1 MAGINRTASTPSPA
15 KSVPGSENLRRVDAR
30 LPYRDRRP
38 GEPLVRPG
46 QNGRGPVISSQ
57 GVGVDLDSQQTLSWL
72 VAIVQSSDDAILSCD
87 ERDVITTWN
96 PAAERLLGYR
106 AEEAIGRSVL
116 MLVPPELVAE
126 RVRLFRRLRA
136 GEAAPGL
143 ETKRRHKDGSL
154 VDVEMTVSPVR
165 DAAGHTIGFS
175 SILRNISTRKVSD
188 AKVREL
194 EFRYQTFF
202 EYMPGLTY
210 IHSPKTGAPADVLE
224 YSHQFGVLTGYSAEE
239 WAADRDFAYKVVHP
253 DDREM
258 LIASDQAAIKGTG
271 IQEVEFR
278 IITKDGRIVWLRD
291 RAQLVYSDDGQ
302 PQYWLGFM
310 VDVSDRKRAEA
321 ETAEALDR
329 LRATNVELERLSNA
343 KSDFVSMISHE
354 FRTPLTSI
362 QGFSELLVTE
372 HLTPGEV
379 TTFASTINES
389 SLRLSR
395 MIGNVLDLDR
405 LEAGQTEL
413 NLEPVRL
420 NQVVES
426 VVASLLPTSPI
437 HNFNLELDPELPVIL
452 ADPDLI
458 IRVVMNLAANAIKYS
473 PAGGSVIVRTSA
485 RADSVELSITD
496 HGLGIPAAALET
508 IFSRYARL
516 PRPEQLGIEGTGL
529 GLPIARHIVDLHGG
543 KIWPTSDGKTG
554 SCFCVLLP
562 VRGAE

>member
-1 MAGINRTASTPSPA
+1 MT
-15 KSVPGSENLRRVDAR
+15 
-30 LPYRDRRP
+30 
-38 GEPLVRPG
+38 
-46 QNGRGPVISSQ
+46 SQ
-57 GVGVDLDSQQTLSWL
+57 GVAVDLDSQRTHSWL
-72 VAIVQSSDDAILSCD
+72 VAIVQSSEDAILSSD
-87 ERDVITTWN
+87 EHDIITTWN
-96 PAAERLLGYR
+96 PAAERLFGYSPD
-106 AEEAIGRSVL
+106 EAIGQSVL
-116 MLVPPELVAE
+116 IIVPPELVGE
-126 RVRLFRRLRA
+126 RARFLRRLRA
-136 GEAAPGL
+136 GEAAQVV
-143 ETKRRHKDGSL
+143 ETKRRRKDGSV

-165 DAAGHTIGFS
+165 GPDGHNIGFS
-175 SILRNISTRKVSD
+175 NILRNISKRKASD
-188 AKVREL
+188 AKVQEL
-194 EFRYQTFF
+194 EFRYKTFF

-210 IHSPKTGAPADVLE
+210 IHSPKSGAPAEVLE

-258 LIASDQAAIKGTG
+258 LIASDQAAIKGKG

-278 IITKDGRIVWLRD
+278 IITKDGRVVWLRD
-291 RAQLVYSDDGQ
+291 RAQLVFSHDGQ

-362 QGFSELLVTE
+362 QGFSELLATE

-379 TTFASTINES
+379 TAFASTINES
-389 SLRLSR
+389 SLRLAR

-405 LEAGQTEL
+405 LEAGQTAL
-413 NLEPVRL
+413 NLAPVRL

-426 VVASLLPTSPI
+426 VVVALLSTSQI
-437 HNFNLELDPELPVIL
+437 HTFSLELDPELPVIL

-473 PAGGSVIVRTSA
+473 PAGGSVIVRTRPA
-485 RADSVELSITD
+485 GDSVELSITD
-496 HGLGIPAAALET
+496 HGLGIPAADLET

-543 KIWPTSDGKTG
+543 KIWATSDGTNG

-562 VRGAE
+562 RRGAE